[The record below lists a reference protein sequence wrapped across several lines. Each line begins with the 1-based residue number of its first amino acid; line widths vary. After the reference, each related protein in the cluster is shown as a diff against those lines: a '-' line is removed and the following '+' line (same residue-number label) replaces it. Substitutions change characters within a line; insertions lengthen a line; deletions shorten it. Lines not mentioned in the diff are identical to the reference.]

1 MPLQTL
7 LNDLGGAGKKAGRS
21 RQQRLYDLLR
31 RAILDGVL
39 PQGWSLPG
47 SREMARGLGLSRNTV
62 IYAFELLR
70 AEGFVLSDRRGTR
83 VATLTLAAPQERTGN
98 GTEPLKLSV
107 RGQQMGIER
116 HGGEHLPFAA
126 GVPDVNLFPWRQW
139 FKHLEHAWKSVGARH
154 LAYAPIGGERRLR
167 EAIAMQLG
175 ITRGISCTADQVLV
189 TSGAQTAID
198 VCGRLLADQGDV
210 AWIETPGYP
219 SARAILGA
227 SGLKLVDVPVDADGM
242 AASPALW
249 RCHPPKLILV
259 TPSHQYPMGGVMP
272 LERRIQ
278 LLGHAQRHQSWI
290 VEDDY
295 DCDLQHTG
303 AVIPAIQSLAAQ
315 SAVVYVGTF
324 SKSLYPGLRI
334 GYLVLPAWIC
344 KRFSEAV
351 QPLFTPGQ
359 ALEQLALARFMESGD
374 LARHLRRMRGVYR
387 ERQQCMRDQLEQ
399 HFGDRVRILGGNAG
413 VHLTCVFAP
422 GTDDVAIARRAA
434 TLGVT
439 ARPLSGYGS
448 QGVNRTP
455 IPGLVLGYGVADVQQ
470 IRQLIPRLRQAYDD
484 LIHPQA
490 AAMR

>member
-1 MPLQTL
+1 MPLHTL
-7 LNDLGGAGKKAGRS
+7 LKDLGDAGKKAGRS
-21 RQQRLYDLLR
+21 RQQRLYDRLR

-39 PQGWSLPG
+39 PQGWFLQG
-47 SREMARGLGLSRNTV
+47 SRELAREHGLSRNTV
-62 IYAFELLR
+62 IYAYELLR
-70 AEGFVLSDRRGTR
+70 AEGFVRYDRRGTR
-83 VATLTLAAPQERTGN
+83 VATLTLAAAPK
-98 GTEPLKLSV
+98 GTAKGTPALTLSV
-107 RGQQMGIER
+107 RGQHMRHER

-126 GVPDVNLFPWRQW
+126 GVPDVNLFPWRRW
-139 FKHLEHAWKSVGARH
+139 FKHLEHAWKSAGARH

-198 VCGRLLADQGDV
+198 VCGRLLADQGDT

-219 SARAILGA
+219 SARAVLGA
-227 SGLKLVDVPVDADGM
+227 SGLKLVDVPVDAQGM

-249 RCHPPKLILV
+249 RRHPPKLILV
-259 TPSHQYPMGGVMP
+259 TPSHQYPMGSVIP
-272 LERRIQ
+272 LERRME
-278 LLGHAQRHQSWI
+278 LLGHAQKHGSWI

-295 DCDLQHTG
+295 DSDLQHTG

-334 GYLVLPAWIC
+334 GYLVLPAWIS

-374 LARHLRRMRGVYR
+374 LARHLRHMRGVYR
-387 ERQQCMRDQLEQ
+387 ERQHCMREQLEL
-399 HFGDRVRILGGNAG
+399 HFGDRIRILGGHAG

-422 GTDDVAIARRAA
+422 HTDDVAIARKAA
-434 TLGVT
+434 AWGVT
-439 ARPLSGYGS
+439 ARPLSGYGAEGANHS
-448 QGVNRTP
+448 PMQ
-455 IPGLVLGYGVADVQQ
+455 GLVLGYGVADVQQ

-484 LIHPQA
+484 V
-490 AAMR
+490 MRSPATATR